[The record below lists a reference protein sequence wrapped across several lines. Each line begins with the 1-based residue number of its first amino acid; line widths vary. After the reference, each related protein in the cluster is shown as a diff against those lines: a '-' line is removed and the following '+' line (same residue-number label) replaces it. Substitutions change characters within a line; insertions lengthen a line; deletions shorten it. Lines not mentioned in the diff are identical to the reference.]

1 MIENITHNNKKLALI
16 VRNSYLKNKGVNFFT
31 NNKLSQQVAY
41 MSHRKGHLIQP
52 HIHKKRL
59 KKIYDSCEVL
69 IIIEGSLKVNFYTNN
84 KKFLFNKIL
93 NKNDIIILLTGG
105 HGFEVLKNCKFIEVK
120 QGPYNPT
127 KDKFKFYN

>member
-1 MIENITHNNKKLALI
+1 MIENITYNNKKLALI
-16 VRNSYLKNKGVNFFT
+16 VRNSYLKKKGINFFT

-41 MSHRKGHLIQP
+41 MSHPKGHLIQP

-59 KKIYDSCEVL
+59 KKIYDTCEVL
-69 IIIEGSLKVNFYTNN
+69 IIINGSLKVNFYTNN

-105 HGFEVLKNCKFIEVK
+105 HGFEILKNCKFIEVK
-120 QGPYNPT
+120 QGPYNPI
-127 KDKFKFYN
+127 KDKFKF